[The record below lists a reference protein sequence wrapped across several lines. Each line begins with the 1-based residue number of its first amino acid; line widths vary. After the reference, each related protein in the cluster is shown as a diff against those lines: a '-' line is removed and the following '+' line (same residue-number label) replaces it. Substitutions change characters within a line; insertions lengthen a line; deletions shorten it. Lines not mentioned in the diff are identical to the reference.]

1 MAPRNLL
8 RSELYAARATP
19 TTWWIGGAG
28 IAIAVGAT
36 ILTLLLSTV
45 HSGKDVRSLLSF
57 GGTPGL
63 VLVIYGVVVG
73 AGAYRHRTIVPT
85 VLTNPDRVRVVAT
98 QAVAVA
104 GVGTLVGLS
113 AEVVT
118 LAIAL
123 PWLAAL
129 GVHPGVSIGV
139 IANSV
144 IGGVAYCA
152 FGAAF
157 GLGIGALA
165 RNQAAAVSIIFVYLA
180 IVDPSISALV
190 PSYGKF
196 GPTALG
202 VAISGGVAGSSNGPY
217 DKLLS
222 QPAAFVLLLVVA
234 LVAVSAAAGVTA
246 RRDLA

>member
-1 MAPRNLL
+1 
-8 RSELYAARATP
+8 
-19 TTWWIGGAG
+19 
-28 IAIAVGAT
+28 
-36 ILTLLLSTV
+36 
-45 HSGKDVRSLLSF
+45 
-57 GGTPGL
+57 
-63 VLVIYGVVVG
+63 
-73 AGAYRHRTIVPT
+73 
-85 VLTNPDRVRVVAT
+85 
-98 QAVAVA
+98 
-104 GVGTLVGLS
+104 
-113 AEVVT
+113 
-118 LAIAL
+118 
-123 PWLAAL
+123 
-129 GVHPGVSIGV
+129 V